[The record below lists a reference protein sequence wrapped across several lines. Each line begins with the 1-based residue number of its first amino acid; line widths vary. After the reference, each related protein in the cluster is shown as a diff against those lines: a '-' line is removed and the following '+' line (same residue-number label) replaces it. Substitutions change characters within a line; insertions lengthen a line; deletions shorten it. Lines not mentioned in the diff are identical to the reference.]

1 MAENAQ
7 DVEAAT
13 GKVSDALLQ
22 RLVLKHN
29 KIQQLAGGCAAGEG
43 RCLHRA
49 ACLLGQ
55 EPLPGWLLVA
65 AEPSA
70 PLVRSLAPPLQ
81 TAFVPS
87 RSRRSRW
94 GAC

>member
-29 KIQQLAGGCAAGEG
+29 KIQQLAGERGAQGC
-43 RCLHRA
+43 RPA
-49 ACLLGQ
+49 ACLLVQ
-55 EPLPGWLLVA
+55 SLCRRCM
-65 AEPSA
+65 SA
-70 PLVRSLAPPLQ
+70 
-81 TAFVPS
+81 
-87 RSRRSRW
+87 
-94 GAC
+94 